1 MKHVA
6 KDKQT
11 VQRRINTIARLEA
24 QLKLGSKLLKIKHG
38 GGLIP
43 LSAEDRKRIETELL
57 TLKSRV

>member
-11 VQRRINTIARLEA
+11 VQRRMNTVARLEA
-24 QLKLGSKLLKIKHG
+24 QLKLGSKLLKNEHG

-57 TLKSRV
+57 TLKSRI